1 MIAAARFLF
10 NLIITIADHPHNHD
24 DDDHNHDDDDNHNH
38 DDDDQNHNDEP
49 DNGDAGNSDIKN
61 EHLRCP
67 VRHCC
72 YVVWVLTIIVSI
84 CYLSILFIYY
94 DHHDNK

>member
-24 DDDHNHDDDDNHNH
+24 DDDHHYHDDDHN
-38 DDDDQNHNDEP
+38 DDEP

-61 EHLRCP
+61 ENLRCP

-84 CYLSILFIYY
+84 CYLSILFI
-94 DHHDNK
+94 